1 MHLDGHSW
9 APTPVIPHRCWLD
22 TFVGCVW
29 DVRDLNL
36 RGFAE
41 CSSCCNHVITHD
53 ELVCLFLIDVLSG
66 LSNNRFS
73 GSLPSAL
80 PQFVISLWDLALSSW
95 NFSDY
100 LYNFTAHS
108 ETTWYQEPLS
118 IMHPALQKAAHS
130 CLCNNSAMSLCWAYT
145 VQGYFWEQVVWDSA

>member
-118 IMHPALQKAAHS
+118 THRGVEAL
-130 CLCNNSAMSLCWAYT
+130 SLVPPL
-145 VQGYFWEQVVWDSA
+145 VQIPLTNDRATLQFPVGGNGFQ